1 MRYKN
6 RGSMTEIGVEDV
18 AGHKKIALTIRYMG
32 KSEIVGYFSNEQ
44 KARDFEEAFRRF
56 IRGAVIDDRDAR
68 GRAI

>member
-6 RGSMTEIGVEDV
+6 RGSMTEI
-18 AGHKKIALTIRYMG
+18 
-32 KSEIVGYFSNEQ
+32 VGYFSNEQ
-44 KARDFEEAFRRF
+44 KAKDFEEAFRRF